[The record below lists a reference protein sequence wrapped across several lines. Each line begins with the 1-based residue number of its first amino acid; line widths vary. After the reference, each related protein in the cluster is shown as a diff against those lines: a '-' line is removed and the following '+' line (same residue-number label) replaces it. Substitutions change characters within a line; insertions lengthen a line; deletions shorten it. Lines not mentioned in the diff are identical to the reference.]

1 MVGNNLIF
9 ILIKVIKSSH
19 AVTRSILD
27 KKFYFFKKRSQY
39 SLKGQKLAQF
49 IPYTLYN
56 SILLFINDTFFQKI
70 IFKYIIFHER
80 QY

>member
-9 ILIKVIKSSH
+9 ILMKVIKSSH

-49 IPYTLYN
+49 IPCTQYITLVKTLTLN
-56 SILLFINDTFFQKI
+56 NK
-70 IFKYIIFHER
+70 
-80 QY
+80 